1 MKFALRSLAKSPGF
15 ALVSI
20 LTVALGIGSVTAI
33 YSVANAVIFRP
44 LPFHDEQSLAWIWST
59 RPDRDRAFFSIP
71 HFLDLRRAN
80 TTTADLAAITP
91 QGMNVSGLGEPE
103 RVPGWRVSPNLFELL
118 GTQAHLGRM
127 PRASDDFPGA
137 APIAVLGYNY
147 WQRRLGG
154 EAAMIGRTLTLNGTP
169 HTIVGILPPAFFL
182 PTWETEIVAVQS
194 IETDAR
200 REDRGTNF
208 LRAIARLKPGVT
220 FRQAQSEFAALTQT
234 LAQRFPDT
242 DAAITAP
249 RFVPL
254 RDEAAGGYGSSLLL
268 LLGAAGMLLL
278 IMCTNLGGLLAAR
291 ALVRRRDAAL
301 CLALGASP
309 ARLFRSYLGEGFA
322 IAAIGGALGI
332 AACALGLQALLAL
345 APADLPRAA
354 FVNIDGA
361 VLLVA
366 LGCVVATGL
375 GVGIV
380 PALRLA
386 RTPPQDV
393 LKSSSQATTGRSRAR
408 TMLVGTQI
416 ALCTVLLIAT
426 GLFVRSLQKI
436 LEIQPGFIS
445 RGVLTAQVS
454 LPSTNRGVKDV
465 VGFAEQ
471 FARRLGEQPGVRS
484 ASLTHVLPLSGINTR
499 SEFTRADRPP
509 AKPSETLSA
518 ANRFILENF
527 FQTMGIPLRGGRD
540 FLPSD
545 DEKGRPVVI
554 IDQALADRF
563 WPGEDPLG
571 KVIRVPD
578 GREKRDLEIIGI
590 VGATKHF
597 SLEEPATPA
606 LYLPVRQITP
616 TLLSFFVGRMI
627 FVARIDGG
635 DPLALRE
642 PVRRT
647 LRSIDADAAVSLRS
661 FDEAIAWAKAP
672 RIFSLRLLGF
682 FSAVAVLLAAIGL
695 YAITSQAVTM
705 RTREIGIRMAL
716 GADRSRIT
724 REVLAGGA
732 RVVFAGVAT
741 GLAGAAA
748 LVPLIGNMLYG
759 VRAFDPWTFT
769 VIGGLLSAIG
779 IAATWLPA
787 RRATK
792 VDPIIALR
800 SE

>member
-20 LTVALGIGSVTAI
+20 LTVALGIASVTAI

-44 LPFHDEQSLAWIWST
+44 LPFHDDQSLAWIWST

-71 HFLDLRRAN
+71 HFLDLKRAN

-91 QGMNVSGLGEPE
+91 QAMSVSGLGEPE
-103 RVPGWRVSPNLFELL
+103 RVLGWRVSTNLFELL

-127 PRASDDFPGA
+127 PRASDDLPGA
-137 APIAVLGYNY
+137 APVAVLGYSY

-154 EAAMIGRTLTLNGTP
+154 EAAMIGRTLTLNGTA
-169 HTIVGILPPAFFL
+169 HTIVGILPQAFFL

-194 IETDAR
+194 FETDAR

-234 LAQRFPDT
+234 LTQRFPDT

-254 RDEAAGGYGSSLLL
+254 RSEAAGGYGSSLLL

-278 IMCTNLGGLLAAR
+278 IMCANLGGLLAAR

-301 CLALGASP
+301 CMALGASP

-322 IAAIGGALGI
+322 IAAIGGVLGI
-332 AACALGLQALLAL
+332 VACALGLRGLLAL

-354 FVNIDGA
+354 FVNIDGT

-366 LGCVVATGL
+366 LGCIVVTGL
-375 GVGIV
+375 GVGIA

-393 LKSSSQATTGRSRAR
+393 LKSSSQAATSRSRAR
-408 TMLVGTQI
+408 TILVGTQI

-426 GLFVRSLQKI
+426 GLFVRSLQEL
-436 LEIQPGFIS
+436 LEVQPGFVS

-454 LPSTNRGVKDV
+454 LPSTNRGVKEV
-465 VGFAEQ
+465 VGFAEE
-471 FARRLGEQPGVRS
+471 FARRLREQPGVQS

-545 DEKGRPVVI
+545 DVRSRPVVI

-571 KVIRVPD
+571 KVIRMPD
-578 GREKRDLEIIGI
+578 GREKRDLEIIGV

-616 TLLSFFVGRMI
+616 TLLSFFMARII
-627 FVARIDGG
+627 FVARIDG

-647 LRSIDADAAVSLRS
+647 LRSIDAEAAVSLRS
-661 FDEAIAWAKAP
+661 LDEAIAWAKAP
-672 RIFSLRLLGF
+672 RIFNLRLLGF

-716 GADRSRIT
+716 GADGSRIM

-741 GLAGAAA
+741 GLACAAA
-748 LVPLIGNMLYG
+748 LAPLIGNMLYG
-759 VRAFDPWTFT
+759 VRAFDPVTFA
-769 VIGGLLSAIG
+769 VIGALLSAIG
-779 IAATWLPA
+779 VAATWFPA
-787 RRATK
+787 RRATR